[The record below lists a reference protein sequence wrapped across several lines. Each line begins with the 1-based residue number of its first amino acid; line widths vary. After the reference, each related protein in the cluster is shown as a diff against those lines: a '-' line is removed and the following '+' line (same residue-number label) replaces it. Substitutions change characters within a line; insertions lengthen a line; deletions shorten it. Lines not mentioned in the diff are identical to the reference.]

1 MSLCSIHVHSECHLI
16 SQQHQQQP
24 SDLLYAPCPKVI
36 NDNLCESQCR
46 GARQAGDQAAE
57 RRADSR
63 SGDASVGGAPLNV
76 GKHCLL
82 ASAVLSLVV
91 IKYICTYAY

>member
-1 MSLCSIHVHSECHLI
+1 MTIFVSANVGERDSL
-16 SQQHQQQP
+16 
-24 SDLLYAPCPKVI
+24 
-36 NDNLCESQCR
+36 
-46 GARQAGDQAAE
+46 GDQAAE